1 MGIFR
6 FILKASQEEEGN
18 KIDMQEVK
26 TIFKGIDNDGDGNV
40 DLEEFLVKNING
52 IYSKRQG
59 SPLDGRHSKC

>member
-1 MGIFR
+1 MEVFR

-40 DLEEFLVKNING
+40 DLEEFLVKN
-52 IYSKRQG
+52 
-59 SPLDGRHSKC
+59 